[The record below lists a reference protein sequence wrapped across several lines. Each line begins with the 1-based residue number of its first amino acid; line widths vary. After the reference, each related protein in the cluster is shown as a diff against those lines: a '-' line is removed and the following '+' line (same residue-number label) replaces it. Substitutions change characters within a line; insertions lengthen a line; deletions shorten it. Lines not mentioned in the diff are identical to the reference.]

1 MRKIVAMLEVLDSS
15 IFESQK
21 TKLSAGILRDI
32 VNEHPDSYFEL
43 KAVGRRPEEG
53 RYIITF
59 YKD

>member
-1 MRKIVAMLEVLDSS
+1 MLEVLDSS